1 MSRIVALIRRK
12 FAIVKQHV
20 GTDHFGNKYYFI
32 PEQKTWTGQTIRA
45 KRIVEATNPK
55 EYEYQEGS
63 IPSEWDAW
71 IRGRKKEPPTIEEL
85 LKNERYRDDIKARAK
100 EVADREMALRV
111 EEQEEGLVARP
122 AQVQI
127 KGHAS
132 ARRFEL
138 TGPSEDPT
146 STANTF
152 EPGSWKPS
160 GDNTKS

>member
-32 PEQKTWTGQTIRA
+32 PEQKTWT
-45 KRIVEATNPK
+45 
-55 EYEYQEGS
+55 
-63 IPSEWDAW
+63 AW